1 MKQTS
6 LRSIRPTN
14 PLWASVPNPNAS
26 WKNISDRLKIS
37 VGPLLTED
45 SQIGP
50 YPGEGGEGGVSGS
63 GIGGPDAGGSG
74 GGGAA
79 ISVPPS
85 TPHTFILRKSRAI
98 SRVGTKPERM
108 RSELI
113 LRTAL
118 RSSLLPPPL
127 GTPSATTTATSTS
140 TGTSQD
146 TTPHRTDEETPGGTP
161 TNLTPA
167 GSPLVRYTPIIERGG
182 PGRGLT
188 LRRTDR
194 SQSSTD
200 MSRTARPMPQPA
212 PPPPPPQSSE
222 KDPLLPN
229 G

>member
-118 RSSLLPPPL
+118 RSSLLPPPP
-127 GTPSATTTATSTS
+127 GTPSATTTATST
-140 TGTSQD
+140 GTSQD
-146 TTPHRTDEETPGGTP
+146 TPHRTDEEAPGGTP

-167 GSPLVRYTPIIERGG
+167 GSPLVRYTPILERGG
-182 PGRGLT
+182 PGRGLIP
-188 LRRTDR
+188 RRTDR

-200 MSRTARPMPQPA
+200 MSRNVRPI
-212 PPPPPPQSSE
+212 PPPPQSSE